1 MAGLIPDNCLEDI
14 LSRVNIVE
22 VISAYVPLKRAGRNF
37 KACCPFH
44 EEKTPSFVVS
54 ADRQIY
60 HCFGCGESGNAF
72 KFLMRYERM
81 EFLEAV
87 ELLAKKAGVILPES
101 KKQDPAAVN
110 FITQLYKLNELSG
123 LFYENNLS
131 LPSARLAKD
140 YLLKRGLNEE
150 TIKLFKL
157 GFVPDKWDMLLSHLR
172 SKNISLS
179 LMEKAGLVVPK
190 DNGGYYDRY
199 RNRIIFP
206 ILDPRERVIGFGA
219 RVLDNS
225 LPKYINSPE
234 TPVYVKGRNLYG
246 LNLSKDSIRELDFV
260 VIVEGYLDVIVPF
273 QAGLKNIV
281 ASSGTAFTPEQARL
295 IKRYT
300 SNVVVVY
307 DGDAAGQI
315 ASLRSLE
322 IFIEEEMNVKIVSLS
337 EGLDPDSFV
346 RKNGVD
352 ALREEISNAKSL
364 FDYKLSILKSR
375 FNYRNID
382 DKTKIAQAMLEILA
396 KIKNAV
402 LRSEYLKKLAQDLD
416 IKEDALF
423 QELKKFDTGKPSAN
437 PVAPNQRKQLNI
449 SPTEKL
455 LIKLMLEENDLITR
469 IKDSLHP
476 RDFLDERSTK
486 IVSHIFKLFDEGR
499 SVEPNLLM
507 SHLGSDDFSQLLC
520 ESIFMPDQ
528 LSSEEKEKVADDCV
542 KRLKHEKSRQHRQS
556 LEQEIKIAQ
565 NSGDE
570 DKLQSLLQEFHGLIK
585 KGVRI

>member
-14 LSRVNIVE
+14 LSRVNIVD
-22 VISAYVPLKRAGRNF
+22 VISAYTPLKKAGRNF

-72 KFLMRYERM
+72 KFLMRHERM

-87 ELLAKKAGVILPES
+87 ELLAKKAGVVLPET
-101 KKQDPAAVN
+101 KKQDQTAVN
-110 FITQLYKLNELSG
+110 FVNQLYKVNELAAA
-123 LFYENNLS
+123 FYENNLS
-131 LPSARLAKD
+131 LPPAKHAKD
-140 YLLKRGLNEE
+140 YLGKRGLTEE
-150 TIKLFKL
+150 SLKLFKL
-157 GFVPDKWDMLLSHLR
+157 GFVPDKWDLLLNYLK
-172 SKNISLS
+172 SKNVSLS
-179 LMEKAGLVVPK
+179 VMEKAGLIVPK

-206 ILDPRERVIGFGA
+206 ILDARDRVIGFGA

-246 LNLSKDSIRELDFV
+246 LNFAKDAIRELDFV

-281 ASSGTAFTPEQARL
+281 ASSGTAFTSEQARL
-295 IKRYT
+295 LKRYT

-315 ASLRSLE
+315 ASLRSLD
-322 IFIEEEMNVKIVSLS
+322 IFIEEEMSVKIVSLPA
-337 EGLDPDSFV
+337 GFDPDSFV

-352 ALREEISNAKSL
+352 SLKEKISKAQNL
-364 FDYKLSILKSR
+364 FDYKLGVLKSR

-382 DKTKIAQAMLEILA
+382 EKAKIAQAMLESLA
-396 KIKNAV
+396 KIKDAV

-423 QELKKFDTGKPSAN
+423 QELKKIDTGKPSVNHSA
-437 PVAPNQRKQLNI
+437 VEVRKQLNI

-469 IKDSLHP
+469 IKNSLHP
-476 RDFLDERSTK
+476 HDFIDERSTK
-486 IVSHIFKLFDEGR
+486 IVTHIFKLFDEGR

-507 SHLGSDDFSQLLC
+507 SHLGHDDSTQLLC
-520 ESIFMPDQ
+520 ESIFLPDQ
-528 LSSEEKEKVADDCV
+528 LSSDEKEKVADDCV
-542 KRLKHEKSRQHRQS
+542 KRLKHEKSRLHRQS

-585 KGVRI
+585 KKG